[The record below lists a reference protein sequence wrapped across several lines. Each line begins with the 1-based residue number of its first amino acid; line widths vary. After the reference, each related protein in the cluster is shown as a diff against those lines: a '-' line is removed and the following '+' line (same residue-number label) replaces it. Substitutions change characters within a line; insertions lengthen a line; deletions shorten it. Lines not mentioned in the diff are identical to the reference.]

1 MGAAAMEHPFQT
13 TWAFRPSCIPAMI
26 QNALRMQPLLEI
38 RDVLLQRPWR
48 SSNKVRA
55 SQAPGYPFC
64 LSAVMAVARHIS
76 LITQLAISFISACTR
91 RLILCSDNVI
101 TRLVVVL
108 KGFCESSNYHDSKC
122 VWHACAGAGAYSTWK
137 FRLLLAS
144 ALLSAVAVITL
155 GLLAA
160 QPWWQY
166 APGAVPLL
174 AVVQG
179 VACVAAALLFVVGM
193 AGYGSVYHALT
204 QTASD
209 LDHLRM
215 TFQMRDRA

>member
-1 MGAAAMEHPFQT
+1 MCSCRGPGDPPTRCGPRRHPV
-13 TWAFRPSCIPAMI
+13 
-26 QNALRMQPLLEI
+26 I
-38 RDVLLQRPWR
+38 RVDDCP
-48 SSNKVRA
+48 
-55 SQAPGYPFC
+55 
-64 LSAVMAVARHIS
+64 SAVMAVARHIS
-76 LITQLAISFISACTR
+76 LITHLAISFISACTR
-91 RLILCSDNVI
+91 RLVLCSDNVI
-101 TRLVVVL
+101 TRLVVVSKKFL
-108 KGFCESSNYHDSKC
+108 SRHHDSNC
-122 VWHACAGAGAYSTWK
+122 EWHACAGAGAYSTWK